1 MNGITKN
8 TLWRFLG
15 EVGFDAREDF
25 RGDFYVMKYA
35 DAEFAHD
42 LVITYSV
49 DGDWLRVTGK
59 PQGFSVAVGDEYVVL
74 DVLNAMNIKR
84 VAPVGYWFNDC
95 PHFRYSVQISGEVS
109 EAYLKR
115 DVIRYGAYCVC
126 MCFAELGERLEVKG
140 VGTESPY

>member
-8 TLWRFLG
+8 TLWRLLG

-126 MCFAELGERLEVKG
+126 MCFAELGERLEEKG